1 MFCAPLILAES
12 HSLANQFL
20 VCYPANRRALKF
32 HFNPFFLGTNI
43 QIFMSILCD
52 ELCPTAVVSDI
63 SYGRLGISETCHPF
77 KAILI

>member
-32 HFNPFFLGTNI
+32 HFNPF
-43 QIFMSILCD
+43 
-52 ELCPTAVVSDI
+52 VRHKYSDI
-63 SYGRLGISETCHPF
+63 YEYPL
-77 KAILI
+77 